1 MILLLS
7 ANWPLP
13 PSHESEAVRC
23 STQYNDVSDD
33 NISSIV
39 WTSEDLAAGAV
50 IRSEEFLM
58 LWKIVYPI
66 TKTETIARN
75 NAT

>member
-7 ANWPLP
+7 ASWPPP

-39 WTSEDLAAGAV
+39 WISEDLAAGAA
-50 IRSEEFLM
+50 IRSEE
-58 LWKIVYPI
+58 I
-66 TKTETIARN
+66 
-75 NAT
+75 